1 MVSYD
6 MDQEV
11 RPRHWRNRG
20 QPGEIV
26 FVTTTALDHAPIF
39 ARAAIR
45 TCMMESLILDHHN
58 NGVVLHAFVVMR
70 THIHF
75 VSKLSNRLPVT
86 EFVRRVKRNS
96 SKMILSL
103 LTRHELDGLADQVG
117 LNQRAMWQRSF
128 RSKTVVDESM
138 FWDDVNY
145 VHMNPVKAG
154 LCQEPYEY
162 QWSSAKYLAE
172 AVWHEVE
179 GLPLERLLVDLS
191 GR

>member
-1 MVSYD
+1 
-6 MDQEV
+6 
-11 RPRHWRNRG
+11 
-20 QPGEIV
+20 
-26 FVTTTALDHAPIF
+26 
-39 ARAAIR
+39 
-45 TCMMESLILDHHN
+45 MMESLILDHHN